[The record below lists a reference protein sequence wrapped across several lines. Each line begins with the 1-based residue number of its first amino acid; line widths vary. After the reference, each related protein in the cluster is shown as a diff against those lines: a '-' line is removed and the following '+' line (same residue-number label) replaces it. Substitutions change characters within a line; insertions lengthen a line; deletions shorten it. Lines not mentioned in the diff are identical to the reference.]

1 MEEALEL
8 ALGSDL
14 LQRAVFPDVGIAAD
28 MVEHSVRQDEE
39 AAIDPSALVG
49 RLFLKTEDD
58 RALDAEATEPAWRTP
73 GGDRRHPAVRRVE
86 PSQFPDVHVGQTVAI
101 GHQEIRLVLAIV
113 TDQQKR

>member
-49 RLFLKTEDD
+49 RLFLQTEDA
-58 RALDAEATEPAWRTP
+58 RAPDAEATEPAWGAP
-73 GGDRRHPAVRRVE
+73 GGDRTNPAVRRSARSE
-86 PSQFPDVHVGQTVAI
+86 ARRAGHTRHRTWLTRWSRRSQQN
-101 GHQEIRLVLAIV
+101 
-113 TDQQKR
+113 